1 MRKGKS
7 TTALYFL
14 FFIFF
19 VKKMQC
25 TCTSIQLLITEA
37 YVLPNDFQVSRIQ
50 LQRTE
55 PIGSPCFDFSPQAAA
70 LRHAPYASSRD
81 GLSGFQLQTL
91 TFKLVPARFN
101 ELVALNNMA
110 HHHSSTT
117 IISSAISC
125 TQSSDTFPDMP
136 TSCMPSYKQTFGSCP
151 SRSPSAL

>member
-1 MRKGKS
+1 MRRTYMPCNPDEKRQVNYS
-7 TTALYFL
+7 FVFSVLY
-14 FFIFF
+14 FF

-101 ELVALNNMA
+101 ELVALNNIA

-117 IISSAISC
+117 IISALSC
-125 TQSSDTFPDMP
+125 TQSSPSETFPDMP
-136 TSCMPSYKQTFGSCP
+136 TSCMPIEI
-151 SRSPSAL
+151 